1 MYVGICGHYLKWEEN
16 INGIMKFIV
25 LIIWLVLFVA
35 VINFCLDM
43 VSSANTIKN
52 LVGVFGIAAILVLS
66 HKTKCL
72 TTIKIKKHEK

>member
-1 MYVGICGHYLKWEEN
+1 
-16 INGIMKFIV
+16 MKFTV

-35 VINFCLDM
+35 GMNFCLDM
-43 VSSANTIKN
+43 VSSANTIEN

-72 TTIKIKKHEK
+72 TAIKIKKNEK